1 MTHSEEST
9 ESSATADTEILP
21 PEVQKAEESEDAST
35 AVAAEAAKY
44 KDLYLRSQ
52 ADFDNFRKRAGR
64 DKEEAIRYSNSALLE
79 RLLPILDNFE
89 LGLEAARQSPD
100 ASGIIQGMSM
110 VQKQLADFL
119 QEHGV
124 EVLSAEGTT
133 FDPNLHEAVGQEA
146 SETVAEGIVV
156 RQLRRGFKLR
166 DRLLRPATVI
176 VSKGNG
182 G

>member
-1 MTHSEEST
+1 MTKSEFEDT
-9 ESSATADTEILP
+9 DDAMGAEGEMENMTQKSSDSAL
-21 PEVQKAEESEDAST
+21 AE
-35 AVAAEAAKY
+35 AVAEAAKF
-44 KDLYLRSQ
+44 KDLYLRGQ

-64 DKEEAIRYSNSALLE
+64 EKEDAIRYSNSALLE

-89 LGLEAARQSPD
+89 LGLEAAKQATD

-110 VQKQLADFL
+110 VQKQLGDFL

-124 EVLSAEGTT
+124 EILSAEGSA

-146 SETVAEGIVV
+146 SDSVAEGVV
-156 RQLRRGFKLR
+156 LRQLRRGFKLR

-176 VSKGNG
+176 VSKGSAD
-182 G
+182 